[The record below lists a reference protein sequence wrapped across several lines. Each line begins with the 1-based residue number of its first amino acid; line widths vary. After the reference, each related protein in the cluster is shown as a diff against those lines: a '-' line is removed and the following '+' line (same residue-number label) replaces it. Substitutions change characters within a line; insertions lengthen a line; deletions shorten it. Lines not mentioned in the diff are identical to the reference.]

1 MTTSRSA
8 QRPTWRPTLPLSW
21 RWTDPAEASVGVR
34 LLATLAVLVPLWLG
48 VAWAARA

>member
-8 QRPTWRPTLPLSW
+8 RLLVQRPTWRPTW